1 MTIRAFVSSVL
12 VCVAGPVLAQT
23 VSPSDAKQAATQ
35 IAQTFAAAYNAN
47 KPADIAALFA
57 SGGVYLTPGGTVLT
71 DQADITTALSA
82 RIKTGWTKETIHVMN
97 AQAEGNDVLAILDYQ
112 IQGTGLAAGRQI
124 SGYGAQLLTRD
135 GSNWRIK
142 VLAANLKPEQDIT
155 GMATATRNQQIGAN
169 Q

>member
-1 MTIRAFVSSVL
+1 MILRTL
-12 VCVAGPVLAQT
+12 VASAIISVAGPVLAQT
-23 VSPSDAKQAATQ
+23 PTSASDAKQAATQ
-35 IAQTFAAAYNAN
+35 VAQTFAAAYNAN

-57 SGGVYLTPGGTVLT
+57 SGGIYLTPGGTILS
-71 DQADITTALSA
+71 DQADMTMALAA
-82 RIKTGWTKETIHVMN
+82 RIRTGWTKETIHVID
-97 AQAEGNDVLAILDYQ
+97 ARPEGSDVLAILDYQ
-112 IQGTGLAAGRQI
+112 IHGTGLAAGREI

-155 GMATATRNQQIGAN
+155 GMATATRSQQIG

>member
-1 MTIRAFVSSVL
+1 
-12 VCVAGPVLAQT
+12 
-23 VSPSDAKQAATQ
+23 
-35 IAQTFAAAYNAN
+35 
-47 KPADIAALFA
+47 
-57 SGGVYLTPGGTVLT
+57 
-71 DQADITTALSA
+71 
-82 RIKTGWTKETIHVMN
+82 MN